1 MMIGTVLELV
11 LLDHYEGALQLLPII
26 TINVAFICTVILFFY
41 KKRIIFTIFKSSLV
55 LLIGVGVYGTFL
67 HLKENY
73 QFEVEMKPTAKTFD
87 LFLESLSGAL
97 PSLAPLSLLAMA
109 LIGYAYLKLTK
120 QNL

>member
-1 MMIGTVLELV
+1 M
-11 LLDHYEGALQLLPII
+11 
-26 TINVAFICTVILFFY
+26 
-41 KKRIIFTIFKSSLV
+41 
-55 LLIGVGVYGTFL
+55 IGVGVYGTFL